1 MLVYEGRRKAD
12 GMAENDTRPLTSD
25 ERAELEALR
34 AEKARREEERIR
46 RERAE
51 LEALR
56 AEQQVVEQ
64 REAAA
69 APAPAP
75 APKSS
80 ATESSPSAIPVSER
94 TFGQRMV
101 LSDGED
107 DDGIPKMPPAQKI
120 TIALCFVLAACIVG
134 YFVLSNLGML

>member
-1 MLVYEGRRKAD
+1 MAD
-12 GMAENDTRPLTSD
+12 QDARPLTDD

-34 AEKARREEERIR
+34 AEKARREEEQAR

-56 AEQQVVEQ
+56 AEQQAAEQ
-64 REAAA
+64 EAKERKMAAQKPASASASAAKAVASEQNPSEAA
-69 APAPAP
+69 
-75 APKSS
+75 
-80 ATESSPSAIPVSER
+80 EGDR

-120 TIALCFVLAACIVG
+120 TIALCFVLALCIVG
-134 YFVLSNLGML
+134 YLVLSNLGMI